1 MNEIF
6 TPVFIADLK
15 EYIGGVLAKTFKG
28 MFDFDISPIN
38 ALGRLDNTGEV
49 SAYIELTINNTPTSL
64 CFSIPKSILRDLQ
77 HAIHADHLSEET
89 MGLDLTLEIA
99 NGVKMKVLKKQI
111 EGFHRHAQ
119 GWTWKPCFVGRDLS
133 QICATDQGAAALHLD
148 PADRGSTAK
157 SGNNL
162 QLTSCALSES
172 LGDLLILSIQNRVCF
187 LSYAAPRGSARRSFG
202 AIL

>member
-99 NGVKMKVLKKQI
+99 NVVGNGINNFLKEECRLKASIGMPKV
-111 EGFHRHAQ
+111 GH
-119 GWTWKPCFVGRDLS
+119 
-133 QICATDQGAAALHLD
+133 
-148 PADRGSTAK
+148 GSP
-157 SGNNL
+157 
-162 QLTSCALSES
+162 ALSEGIF
-172 LGDLLILSIQNRVCF
+172 LRFAPPTKAQLHCTLILPIEDQPPRVATTY
-187 LSYAAPRGSARRSFG
+187 S
-202 AIL
+202 